1 MWRNWGIDVK
11 QTELIH
17 ILTPL
22 TEEVSTVKHEKL
34 IEVLVLQYHLFKS
47 TQMTRLCDIN
57 MSIDKYYRI
66 KIILI
71 K

>member
-47 TQMTRLCDIN
+47 TQMTRLRGIN